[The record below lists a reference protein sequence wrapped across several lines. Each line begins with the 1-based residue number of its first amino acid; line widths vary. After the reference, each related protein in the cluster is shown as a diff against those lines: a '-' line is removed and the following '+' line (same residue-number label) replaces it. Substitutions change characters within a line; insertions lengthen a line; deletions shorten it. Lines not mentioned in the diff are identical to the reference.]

1 MMNVWHRK
9 GPVQIGVL
17 QDSLCGR
24 CFVDHN
30 SLTHLNYQLC
40 RIFSMLCVYNVR
52 IVVLEFYTKS
62 TETARTV
69 RMLCTIEQPMH
80 EYPIH

>member
-1 MMNVWHRK
+1 MGWGMMNVWHRK

-24 CFVDHN
+24 CFVA
-30 SLTHLNYQLC
+30 
-40 RIFSMLCVYNVR
+40 
-52 IVVLEFYTKS
+52 LEFYTKS

-69 RMLCTIEQPMH
+69 RMLCTIEQSMH
-80 EYPIH
+80 EYPIQ